1 MQDTPKLKDL
11 GSRIGEYVQCQSG
24 DILNIQTLHGVIAD
38 LTSEMP
44 ELQVPLKD
52 LVSRQSFTTLFPY
65 ARSGNGSI
73 QRDALIQEIKWVYRT
88 DILAQIEE
96 VLNGFLD
103 LSGSIILP
111 APQDRR
117 LSRNNQIPSVLDSKL
132 GQSLAGSSSG
142 STSESTIP
150 QQTRSPAIVI
160 LVILITVTSMIV
172 AAFFDKSHKENG
184 RQSPEA
190 TTIQEESTLEDSQIN
205 ELADKIFWRRHPYLK
220 GKKLAGQNSQL
231 AREWLRIRECEAIV
245 DYQFYK
251 IYPYMKGRLIQEN
264 QIEMSSTWKNLYD
277 QNPGCR

>member
-111 APQDRR
+111 AP
-117 LSRNNQIPSVLDSKL
+117 
-132 GQSLAGSSSG
+132 
-142 STSESTIP
+142 
-150 QQTRSPAIVI
+150 
-160 LVILITVTSMIV
+160 
-172 AAFFDKSHKENG
+172 
-184 RQSPEA
+184 
-190 TTIQEESTLEDSQIN
+190 
-205 ELADKIFWRRHPYLK
+205 
-220 GKKLAGQNSQL
+220 
-231 AREWLRIRECEAIV
+231 
-245 DYQFYK
+245 
-251 IYPYMKGRLIQEN
+251 
-264 QIEMSSTWKNLYD
+264 
-277 QNPGCR
+277 